1 MKNVVLE
8 GVSRRFGT
16 FTAVDGFS
24 LEIEEGEFVTLL
36 GASGCGKTTTLR
48 MVAGLE
54 TNDTGTISIGG
65 RIVSDQANGVFV
77 APEKRGIG
85 MVFQSYAIWPHM
97 TVRENVAYP
106 LSVRHRP
113 KSEIDVMVRE
123 ALKLVEM
130 EPFADRPAPA
140 LSGGQQQRVAIAR
153 ALVAKPALLLLD
165 EPLSNLD
172 ARLRKQMGDDLRELQ
187 RKTGVTALYVT
198 HDQDEAM
205 ALSDRVV
212 VMQAGKILQVG
223 TPHDIYRHPQSTDVA
238 HFFGAPNI
246 FPSEVIETSRDQ
258 AGRHVLRVRNS
269 VWEGSCLAAQ
279 EVAPGTTVDVMV
291 RNEDLLIRNGQMPD
305 LDGLTFSATVR
316 NSTFRGA
323 TQSLLAE
330 TDNGTVSVETTSLHR
345 LTEGENVTLTAAR
358 DAAWAI
364 VRESAA

>member
-1 MKNVVLE
+1 MNTVVLE
-8 GVSRRFGT
+8 SISRSFGSFAAVSN
-16 FTAVDGFS
+16 FS
-24 LEIEEGEFVTLL
+24 LEIAEGEFVTLL

-54 TNDTGTISIGG
+54 TNDMGKIAIRDTV
-65 RIVSDQANGVFV
+65 VSDPSKGVFV

-97 TVRENVAYP
+97 TVKENVGYP

-113 KSEIDVMVRE
+113 KAEIDQAVRE
-123 ALKLVEM
+123 ALSLVEM
-130 EPFADRPAPA
+130 EQFGDRPAPA

-153 ALVAKPALLLLD
+153 ALVAKPSLLLLD

-212 VMQAGKILQVG
+212 VMHGGKMLQDG
-223 TPHDIYRHPQSTDVA
+223 PPHEIYRHPKSTEVA

-246 FPSEVIETSRDQ
+246 FPSVVLGASVDGT
-258 AGRHVLRVRNS
+258 GRNVLRVRNAT
-269 VWEGSCLAAQ
+269 WEGECLSPKP
-279 EVAPGTTVDVMV
+279 VAEGTEVDVMV
-291 RNEDLLIRNGQMPD
+291 RNEDVLIHNPHTHEV
-305 LDGLTFSATVR
+305 GLSFSGIIR
-316 NSTFRGA
+316 HSTFRGA
-323 TQSLLAE
+323 TQSLVVDTAGG
-330 TDNGTVSVETTSLHR
+330 DVSVEATSLYP
-345 LTEGENVTLTAAR
+345 VTVGDTVNLTAAR

-364 VRESAA
+364 IRRTGA